1 MCFRFPDSDVDV
13 TDNSIERPDG
23 EDRSKGEEMAPTV
36 HMTRITGIKKLSQGQ
51 MAPSSVARYGVET
64 PHEEELGELLEQE
77 LDGWGIDVFRVNELS
92 CKRPLVAIAY
102 AIFQVSC

>member
-1 MCFRFPDSDVDV
+1 M
-13 TDNSIERPDG
+13 ERPDG
-23 EDRSKGEEMAPTV
+23 EDRQKADEVPATA

-51 MAPSSVARYGVET
+51 MAPSSVHRHGVET
-64 PHEEELGELLEQE
+64 PHEKELGELLEQE

-102 AIFQVSC
+102 AIFQVSWCRVVTCK